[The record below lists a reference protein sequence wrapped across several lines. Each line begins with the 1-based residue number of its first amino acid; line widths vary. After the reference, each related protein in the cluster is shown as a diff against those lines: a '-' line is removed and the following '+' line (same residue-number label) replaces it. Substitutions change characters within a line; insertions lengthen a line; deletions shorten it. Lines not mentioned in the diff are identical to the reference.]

1 MTKIKE
7 AAKGQYSNL
16 RKTLKELML
25 EKGMTEQAL
34 ASKIEAKPEELRKYF
49 LGRSVRSALIF
60 EIVVALDAK
69 IDIAIYVEEE

>member
-1 MTKIKE
+1 MNKMKKSAKE
-7 AAKGQYSNL
+7 QYSRL
-16 RKTLKELML
+16 RITLLDLMI
-25 EKGMTEQAL
+25 EKGMTEQSL

-49 LGRSVRSALIF
+49 IGRSVRSALIF